1 MKRMHRV
8 LSSFSRGSKN
18 ARLNQLM
25 FRNLKTV
32 ETNANGTSGY
42 VIKSGKNS
50 GETLGHL
57 KKETKKLYLKKWD
70 MGHVKLP
77 PHIYSFYFTG
87 VIIFWPSTPIATTI
101 AFTGTSPIFL
111 DSWATPTSSINA
123 SPAL

>member
-1 MKRMHRV
+1 MVKKRPISHRLKASFGKTNKGACMKRMHRI

-57 KKETKKLYLKKWD
+57 KKEAKK
-70 MGHVKLP
+70 
-77 PHIYSFYFTG
+77 F
-87 VIIFWPSTPIATTI
+87 
-101 AFTGTSPIFL
+101 
-111 DSWATPTSSINA
+111 
-123 SPAL
+123 

>member
-1 MKRMHRV
+1 MFTISHGKKETDIASVKSEFWKNKQGECMKRMHRV

-57 KKETKKLYLKKWD
+57 KTEAKK
-70 MGHVKLP
+70 
-77 PHIYSFYFTG
+77 F
-87 VIIFWPSTPIATTI
+87 
-101 AFTGTSPIFL
+101 
-111 DSWATPTSSINA
+111 
-123 SPAL
+123 